1 MRLFTVT
8 VTDVAAAPVPAD
20 RDEALGE
27 LFAAQYHSLLRLAV
41 LLVDAATAEDVVQ
54 DAFARLYGRWSALRD
69 PEKALPYLRSCVLNG
84 ARSRL
89 RHLKTVERHAATAPA
104 DQPSAEDTAMSNS
117 EHDEVLR
124 ALDRL
129 PKRQR
134 EVLVLRYYL
143 DLAESEIA
151 ATLGISNGS
160 VKQHA
165 SRGMAA
171 LTRVME
177 ATR

>member
-1 MRLFTVT
+1 MTVSE
-8 VTDVAAAPVPAD
+8 VAAAPVPAD
-20 RDEALGE
+20 RDEALNA
-27 LFAAQYHSLLRLAV
+27 LFAAHYHSLLRLAV
-41 LLVDAATAEDVVQ
+41 LLVDAPTAEDVVQ
-54 DAFARLYGRWSALRD
+54 DAFARLYGRWSTLRD
-69 PEKALPYLRSCVLNG
+69 PENAVAYLRSCVLNG

-89 RHLKTVERHAATAPA
+89 RRRKTAERHEVVPPA
-104 DQPSAEDTAMSNS
+104 DQPSAEDTALRHS
-117 EHDEVLR
+117 EHDAVLA
-124 ALDRL
+124 ALDGL

-165 SRGMAA
+165 SRGLAA
-171 LTRVME
+171 LTRVLE
-177 ATR
+177 AAR